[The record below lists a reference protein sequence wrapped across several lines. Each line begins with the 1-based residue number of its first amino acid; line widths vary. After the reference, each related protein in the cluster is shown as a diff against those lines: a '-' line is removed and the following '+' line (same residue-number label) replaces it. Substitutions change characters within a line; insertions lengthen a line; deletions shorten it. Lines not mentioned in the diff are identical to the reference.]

1 MNVSQ
6 DQVARYLQDHPEF
19 FAQRGD
25 LLTQLTVPNPYGDQ
39 AISLGERQLQV
50 LREKL
55 RTLEGQMREMI
66 RYAEGNDAL
75 SDKVYSLAEKLNA
88 ARNLEAVLQT
98 AYHDLRERFAVPHV
112 ALRIWGTVLSPDQP
126 ECAPVSPD
134 LEQKVAAL
142 NGPRCG
148 TEIPAEVRGWFS
160 GVGVQL
166 GSFALLPFGVT
177 GGTDSQGGVRG
188 LLVLGSE
195 DVHRFYPEMG
205 VFYLGWIARQLGA
218 AIARHF

>member
-25 LLTQLTVPNPYGDQ
+25 LLTQLSVPNPYGDQ

-55 RTLEGQMREMI
+55 QALEARMREML
-66 RYAEGNDAL
+66 RYAEDNDAI
-75 SDKVYSLAEKLNA
+75 SAKVYALAAKLNA

-98 AYHDLRERFAVPHV
+98 TYHDLRERFSVPHV

-126 ECAPVSPD
+126 EFSPVSQE
-134 LEQKVAAL
+134 LEQQVAAL
-142 NGPRCG
+142 ATPRCG
-148 TEIPAEVRGWFS
+148 AEVPAEVRAWFA
-160 GVGVQL
+160 GVGAHL
-166 GSFALLPFGVT
+166 NSFALLPLG
-177 GGTDSQGGVRG
+177 DPESQGGMRG

-195 DVHRFYPEMG
+195 DAQRFYPEMG
-205 VFYLGWIARQLGA
+205 SFYLDWIARQLSA

>member
-6 DQVARYLQDHPEF
+6 EQVARYLQDHPEF

-25 LLTQLTVPNPYGDQ
+25 LLSQLTVPNPHGDQ

-50 LREKL
+50 LREKS
-55 RTLEGQMREMI
+55 RALEERMREMI
-66 RYAEGNDAL
+66 RYAEDNDAI
-75 SDKVYSLAEKLNA
+75 SDKVYALATKLNA

-98 AYHDLRERFAVPHV
+98 VYHELRERFAVPHV
-112 ALRIWGTVLSPDQP
+112 VLRIWGTVLSPDQP
-126 ECAPVSPD
+126 ECVPVSPD
-134 LEQKVAAL
+134 LEEKVAAL
-142 NGPRCG
+142 SGPRCG
-148 TEIPAEVRGWFS
+148 AEIPAEVRGWFA
-160 GVGVQL
+160 GVGAQL
-166 GSFALLPFGVT
+166 GSFALLPLGA
-177 GGTDSQGGVRG
+177 GESQGGVRG

-205 VFYLGWIARQLGA
+205 SFYLGWIARQLSA